1 MVGVPDYIGNA
12 ISEYRMEKRDVVPG
26 FPDDRASYDKLS
38 VVVIGLKE
46 SKSYPNEF
54 IGMLNTLLSPE
65 IPVTQKKSLLKEK
78 YSMKMESGLS
88 REVDLMCNL
97 SGYVEEKGIEKG
109 IMEGSQKE
117 KIEIAKKM
125 LELKIDKETIAKATG
140 LTEQEI
146 EKILN

>member
-1 MVGVPDYIGNA
+1 MRFQNTGWRN
-12 ISEYRMEKRDVVPG
+12 RDVVPG

-78 YSMKMESGLS
+78 YSMKWKWIIPG
-88 REVDLMCNL
+88 
-97 SGYVEEKGIEKG
+97 G
-109 IMEGSQKE
+109 
-117 KIEIAKKM
+117 
-125 LELKIDKETIAKATG
+125 
-140 LTEQEI
+140 
-146 EKILN
+146 